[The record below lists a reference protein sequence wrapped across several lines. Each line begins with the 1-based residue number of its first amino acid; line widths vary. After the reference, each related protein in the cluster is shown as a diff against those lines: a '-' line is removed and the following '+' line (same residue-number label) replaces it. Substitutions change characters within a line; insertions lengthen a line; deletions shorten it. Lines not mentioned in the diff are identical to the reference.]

1 MKKQQCFYYTIEF
14 KFDRYYIEM
23 QINKARKSNKR
34 GMIMKKHRITRCLVM
49 CSLFSLVFL
58 WALGS
63 RAVAADEKVIVFAA
77 ASTNNALTD
86 IGKIFMEK
94 KMGEFTPS
102 FASSSTLAKQI
113 ENGAPA
119 NIFLSADQKWMDYLA
134 EKKMIDAASRTDLL
148 GNRLVLIAPADS
160 KLESLSVTSTLKLS
174 ELLADGKLAMGDPDH
189 VPAGIYGKKALE
201 SLNLWQSI
209 QDRVAR
215 AEDVRAALLL
225 VERGE
230 APLGIVYAT
239 DAAIS
244 DKVKVV
250 GIFPEDSHPP
260 VIYPVAAVAGQDT
273 PAARRFLSFLKSPEA
288 KAIFEKYGFS
298 VH

>member
-1 MKKQQCFYYTIEF
+1 MKKQVVVRFFIVCALI
-14 KFDRYYIEM
+14 
-23 QINKARKSNKR
+23 
-34 GMIMKKHRITRCLVM
+34 
-49 CSLFSLVFL
+49 SLVFAG
-58 WALGS
+58 ALGS
-63 RAVAADEKVIVFAA
+63 RAQAADEKVTVFAA
-77 ASTNNALTD
+77 ASTTNALTD

-119 NIFLSADQKWMDYLA
+119 NIFLSADLKWMDYLA
-134 EKKMIDAASRTDLL
+134 EKKMIAPASRADLL
-148 GNRLVLIAPADS
+148 GNRLVFIAPAGS
-160 KLESLSVTSTLKLS
+160 RLGKIAITSTLKLS

-189 VPAGIYGKKALE
+189 VPAGIYGKKTLE
-201 SLNLWQSI
+201 SLGLWSGV
-209 QDRVAR
+209 QDRIAR
-215 AEDVRAALLL
+215 TNDVRAALTL

-230 APLGIVYAT
+230 APLGIVYST

-250 GIFPEDSHPP
+250 GVFPEDSHPP
-260 VIYPVAAVAGQDT
+260 IIYPVAAVAGKDT
-273 PAARRFLSFLKSPEA
+273 PATNRFLAFLKGPEA

-298 VH
+298 VR

>member
-1 MKKQQCFYYTIEF
+1 MKKL
-14 KFDRYYIEM
+14 M
-23 QINKARKSNKR
+23 
-34 GMIMKKHRITRCLVM
+34 ITRSLIVCV
-49 CSLFSLVFL
+49 LFSLVFL
-58 WALGS
+58 GVFGN
-63 RAVAADEKVIVFAA
+63 RAEATDEKVIVFAA
-77 ASTNNALTD
+77 ASTTNALTD
-86 IGKIFMEK
+86 IGKIFMER

-134 EKKMIDAASRTDLL
+134 EKKMIDSASRNDLL
-148 GNRLVLIAPADS
+148 GNRIVLIAPADS
-160 KLESLSVTSTLKLS
+160 KLGSIAVTSTLKLS
-174 ELLADGKLAMGDPDH
+174 ELLAGGRLAMGDPDH

-201 SLNLWQSI
+201 SLNLWPSI
-209 QDRVAR
+209 QDRIAR
-215 AEDVRAALLL
+215 ANDVRAALLL

-250 GIFPEDSHPP
+250 GLFPEDSHPP
-260 VIYPVAAVAGQDT
+260 IVYPVAVVAGQDT
-273 PAARRFLSFLKSPEA
+273 PATHRFLVFLKSPEA

-298 VH
+298 AR

>member
-1 MKKQQCFYYTIEF
+1 
-14 KFDRYYIEM
+14 M
-23 QINKARKSNKR
+23 QIYKAGKPNTREI
-34 GMIMKKHRITRCLVM
+34 IMKKLMITRSLIVCV
-49 CSLFSLVFL
+49 LFSLVFS
-58 WALGS
+58 GVFGN
-63 RAVAADEKVIVFAA
+63 RAEATDEKVIVFAA
-77 ASTNNALTD
+77 ASTTNALTD
-86 IGKIFMEK
+86 IGKIFMER

-134 EKKMIDAASRTDLL
+134 EKKMIDSASRNDLL
-148 GNRLVLIAPADS
+148 GNRIVLIAPADS
-160 KLESLSVTSTLKLS
+160 KLGSIAVTSTLKLS
-174 ELLADGKLAMGDPDH
+174 ELLAGGRLAMGDPDH

-201 SLNLWQSI
+201 SLNLWPSI
-209 QDRVAR
+209 QDRIAR
-215 AEDVRAALLL
+215 ANDVRAALLL

-250 GIFPEDSHPP
+250 GLFPEDSHPP
-260 VIYPVAAVAGQDT
+260 IVYPVAVVAGQDT
-273 PAARRFLSFLKSPEA
+273 PATHRFLVFLKSPEA

-298 VH
+298 AR